1 MTIEEF
7 RTKLKEVISHN
18 KHFII
23 TIHENPDGDAIG
35 AQFAI
40 YLFLKRH
47 GKSIKIINQD
57 LPSNKYDFLGLSDKV
72 ETQIP
77 DPTNQIVFMLDYNE
91 RKRAGKKIQN
101 VLNNYQQ
108 LVCID
113 HHSKPEKVPNIISY
127 IDTKASSVCEI
138 IYLLLKEEI
147 KAFSSPW
154 KKKFANCLYTGLI
167 YDTNNF
173 ANKNVSPQTFTVAS
187 ELLAIGADNNLCFLN
202 IFENKSTNE
211 LKLLGKT
218 LSTLESCKTIE
229 DGNVAF
235 YITTQKML
243 RDCNADMELTSGF
256 SKEVKPTDAHEVVIY
271 FRELNKN
278 NYRCSIRSKNMN
290 VQKIAEKFGGGG
302 HKLAAGFETK
312 MELEKLKRKL
322 AELINYEEHKKNY
335 KLQSPNIK

>member
-1 MTIEEF
+1 MTLDEF
-7 RTKLKEVISHN
+7 KTELKNLIYTNQNFVI
-18 KHFII
+18 
-23 TIHENPDGDAIG
+23 TTHENPDGDAIG

-47 GKSIKIINQD
+47 GKSIRIINQD
-57 LPSNKYDFLGLSDKV
+57 LPPNKYDFLGLSDKV

-77 DPTNQIVFMLDYNE
+77 DANNQIVFMLDYNE

-113 HHSKPEKVPNIISY
+113 HHTKPEKVPNAIFY
-127 IDTKASSVCEI
+127 IDTNVSSACEI

-147 KAFSSPW
+147 KYFSSPW
-154 KKKFANCLYTGLI
+154 KRKFANCLYTGLI

-173 ANKNVSPQTFTVAS
+173 ANKNVSHQTFTVAS
-187 ELLAIGADNNLCFLN
+187 ELLAIGADNNLCSLN
-202 IFENKSTNE
+202 IFENRSTDE
-211 LKLLGKT
+211 LKLLGNT
-218 LSTLESCKTIE
+218 LSTLKFHKT
-229 DGNVAF
+229 GRNVSIAF

-243 RDCNADMELTSGF
+243 KGCNADMELTDGF
-256 SKEVKPTDAHEVVIY
+256 SKEVKPSNGRDVVIY
-271 FRELNKN
+271 FRELNTD
-278 NYRCSIRSKNMN
+278 NYRVSLRSKDLN

-312 MELEKLKRKL
+312 IELEMLKNKLF
-322 AELINYEEHKKNY
+322 ELINHEGK
-335 KLQSPNIK
+335 